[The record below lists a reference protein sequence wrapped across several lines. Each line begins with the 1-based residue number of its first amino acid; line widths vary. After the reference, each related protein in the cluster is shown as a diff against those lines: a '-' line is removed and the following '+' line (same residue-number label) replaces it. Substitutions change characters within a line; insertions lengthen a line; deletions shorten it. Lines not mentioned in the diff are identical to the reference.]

1 MKKLLLSLLTGI
13 LLFISWPNNG
23 LSFFIFFAFVPLFIL
38 SDMIL
43 KKGLS
48 SFSAI
53 KFFFFSFFLFNVLT
67 TYWIWNASPGGSIFA
82 FIVNSL
88 MMTFV
93 FWTFQFSRKVIS
105 TRLSFFLL
113 ITVWISMEYIHL
125 NWQLSWPWLILGNVF
140 SNDVFLVQW
149 YEYTGILGG
158 SLWILLA
165 NIYLY
170 KSFLNKKLDLKTSLV
185 LIIPIIFSL
194 TIKKNKTPIDKLDVI
209 IVQPNIDP
217 YTEKFTADSK
227 YHFESFLSKIDSI
240 ATSETDLVLAPE
252 TFLQEQ
258 IWEHL
263 FENSVSYNG
272 LQKLIN
278 KYPNLN
284 ILIGATTFKI
294 LDSNSLTSTARKVV
308 GKNIYYD
315 VYNSAILIS
324 KKSYEFYH
332 KTKLVPGAE
341 STPFPKVFDK
351 LSAKIIELGGI
362 SGSLASDNYLS
373 SFSISKFKIK
383 PLICYESVYGH
394 LVNESDNLICVIT
407 NDGWW
412 GDTQG
417 YKQHFSYSKLRAIES
432 RKSLVR
438 SANTGI
444 SGVILPNGRVSSSL
458 QWDKK
463 NYLSTEVG
471 IYDQKTFYNK
481 YGDYLGRI
489 SAFISVMILLIFIPK
504 RIIFSS

>member
-1 MKKLLLSLLTGI
+1 
-13 LLFISWPNNG
+13 
-23 LSFFIFFAFVPLFIL
+23 
-38 SDMIL
+38 
-43 KKGLS
+43 
-48 SFSAI
+48 
-53 KFFFFSFFLFNVLT
+53 
-67 TYWIWNASPGGSIFA
+67 
-82 FIVNSL
+82 
-88 MMTFV
+88 
-93 FWTFQFSRKVIS
+93 
-105 TRLSFFLL
+105 
-113 ITVWISMEYIHL
+113 MEYIHL

-294 LDSNSLTSTARKVV
+294 LDSNSLTSTARKVI

-341 STPFPKVFDK
+341 STPFPVNFLKNKKVK
-351 LSAKIIELGGI
+351 KIILTRPYYI
-362 SGSLASDNYLS
+362 SRSL
-373 SFSISKFKIK
+373 KI
-383 PLICYESVYGH
+383 I
-394 LVNESDNLICVIT
+394 
-407 NDGWW
+407 
-412 GDTQG
+412 
-417 YKQHFSYSKLRAIES
+417 
-432 RKSLVR
+432 
-438 SANTGI
+438 
-444 SGVILPNGRVSSSL
+444 
-458 QWDKK
+458 
-463 NYLSTEVG
+463 
-471 IYDQKTFYNK
+471 
-481 YGDYLGRI
+481 
-489 SAFISVMILLIFIPK
+489 
-504 RIIFSS
+504 

>member
-170 KSFLNKKLDLKTSLV
+170 KS
-185 LIIPIIFSL
+185 
-194 TIKKNKTPIDKLDVI
+194 
-209 IVQPNIDP
+209 
-217 YTEKFTADSK
+217 
-227 YHFESFLSKIDSI
+227 
-240 ATSETDLVLAPE
+240 
-252 TFLQEQ
+252 
-258 IWEHL
+258 
-263 FENSVSYNG
+263 
-272 LQKLIN
+272 
-278 KYPNLN
+278 
-284 ILIGATTFKI
+284 
-294 LDSNSLTSTARKVV
+294 RK
-308 GKNIYYD
+308 
-315 VYNSAILIS
+315 
-324 KKSYEFYH
+324 
-332 KTKLVPGAE
+332 
-341 STPFPKVFDK
+341 
-351 LSAKIIELGGI
+351 
-362 SGSLASDNYLS
+362 
-373 SFSISKFKIK
+373 
-383 PLICYESVYGH
+383 
-394 LVNESDNLICVIT
+394 
-407 NDGWW
+407 
-412 GDTQG
+412 
-417 YKQHFSYSKLRAIES
+417 
-432 RKSLVR
+432 
-438 SANTGI
+438 
-444 SGVILPNGRVSSSL
+444 
-458 QWDKK
+458 
-463 NYLSTEVG
+463 
-471 IYDQKTFYNK
+471 
-481 YGDYLGRI
+481 
-489 SAFISVMILLIFIPK
+489 
-504 RIIFSS
+504 